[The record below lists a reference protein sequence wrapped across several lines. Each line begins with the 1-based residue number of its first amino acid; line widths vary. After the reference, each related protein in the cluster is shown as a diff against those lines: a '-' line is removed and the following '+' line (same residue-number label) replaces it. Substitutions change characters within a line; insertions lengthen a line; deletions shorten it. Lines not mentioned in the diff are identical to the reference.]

1 MTKQEIRKLY
11 LQKRKQLEKITLEA
25 LRTQML
31 GHFSRLQLPAI
42 KVLLSYSSLSG
53 HNEFDVAG
61 CESILRN
68 RHPQIVSA
76 LPRIDA
82 ADNSMEAV
90 EINDG
95 GGLTLNQYGIP
106 EPLGGRIINPEII
119 DLVFVPLIAFDTR
132 GFRVGY
138 GKGYYDRFLKRC
150 REDCCTVGF
159 SFFEAVDPPG
169 DIREFDVPLDFC
181 ISPLRVYEF

>member
-11 LQKRKQLEKITLEA
+11 LEKRRQLGKIALEE
-25 LRTQML
+25 LSLQIL
-31 GHFSRLQLPAI
+31 GNFSNLQLPAI
-42 KVLLSYSSLSG
+42 KTLLSYSSLDG
-53 HNEFDVAG
+53 HSEFNVAG
-61 CESILRN
+61 CESILRY
-68 RHPQIVSA
+68 RHSQMLGA

-82 ADNSMEAV
+82 TDNSMEAV
-90 EINDG
+90 EIKEG
-95 GGLTLNQYGIP
+95 GDITLNQYGIA
-106 EPLGGRIINPEII
+106 ESLGGRIIDPEQI
-119 DLVFVPLIAFDTR
+119 DLVFVPLIAFDIR
-132 GFRVGY
+132 GNRVGY

-169 DIREFDVPLDFC
+169 DINEFDVPLDFC